1 MGNFTP
7 GFSTWSGSSCPYFS
21 HTILETLPWCVGLTL
36 EREFILSQGTNVQ
49 NFRELSGKQICSDTE
64 RRARNPVDGSER
76 AQSHHDTEWD
86 EARGKSKSRSCAV
99 IERDDGRINH
109 NSYSSGVVSRSEWLS
124 EKSQCVQ
131 SRLQRS
137 RYTLS
142 TLTEIGCLS
151 SVRDLSPQKQTSC
164 WQKHKICRV

>member
-1 MGNFTP
+1 MPLFFPHFLANLVVV
-7 GFSTWSGSSCPYFS
+7 C
-21 HTILETLPWCVGLTL
+21 GLTL
-36 EREFILSQGTNVQ
+36 EREEFLPLGTNCQ

-64 RRARNPVDGSER
+64 RRARNPVEGSER

-151 SVRDLSPQKQTSC
+151 SVRDLSPQK
-164 WQKHKICRV
+164 